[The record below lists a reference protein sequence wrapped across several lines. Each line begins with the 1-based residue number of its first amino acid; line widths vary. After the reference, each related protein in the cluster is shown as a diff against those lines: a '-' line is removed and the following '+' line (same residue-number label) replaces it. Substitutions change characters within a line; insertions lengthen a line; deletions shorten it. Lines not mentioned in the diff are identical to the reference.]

1 MAKRREHSG
10 RSIVAFPEQYVV
22 VDIETT
28 GLNPKNDSIIEISAL
43 RFNHGELMN
52 EYVTLI
58 DPGIHIS
65 SFISNLTGITD
76 SMVENKDDI
85 SISIKEFQEYVQDDV
100 IVGYNVGF
108 DIGFL
113 YDNLKVIHNEYLNND
128 YIDVLRLTR
137 RLLPHL
143 PHHRQTD
150 IAQYYGI
157 DIHGVHRA
165 KKDCMICQTIY
176 EKMKEEIIKR
186 EIPLEEFS
194 KTFR

>member
-85 SISIKEFQEYVQDDV
+85 YL
-100 IVGYNVGF
+100 
-108 DIGFL
+108 FL
-113 YDNLKVIHNEYLNND
+113 SKSFRNMFKMMSSLGTML
-128 YIDVLRLTR
+128 VLTLVF
-137 RLLPHL
+137 
-143 PHHRQTD
+143 
-150 IAQYYGI
+150 Y
-157 DIHGVHRA
+157 
-165 KKDCMICQTIY
+165 MTI
-176 EKMKEEIIKR
+176 
-186 EIPLEEFS
+186 
-194 KTFR
+194 